1 MKVNEK
7 GASSVMLRIVLV
19 LFIVFILLAIASTRL
34 VYNQLRDEYA
44 ELVMQNEK
52 LGRDIEKTR
61 SYLLSQ
67 FDEDYIRRIARENG
81 YCDPDEVIVE
91 K

>member
-1 MKVNEK
+1 MNGKST
-7 GASSVMLRIVLV
+7 SSAMLKILLVIFVIVV
-19 LFIVFILLAIASTRL
+19 LLAIASTRP
-34 VYNQLRDEYA
+34 VINQLRDELSSLTL
-44 ELVMQNEK
+44 ENEK

-67 FDEDYIRRIARENG
+67 FDEEYVRRIARENG

>member
-1 MKVNEK
+1 MFEK
-7 GASSVMLRIVLV
+7 GASSVMLRVVLV
-19 LFIVFILLAIASTRL
+19 LFIVFVLLAIASTRL
-34 VYNQLRDEYA
+34 VYNQLRDEYS
-44 ELVMQNEK
+44 ELLMQNEK

-67 FDEDYIRRIARENG
+67 FDEEYVRRIARENG
-81 YCDPDEVIVE
+81 YCAPDEVIVE

>member
-1 MKVNEK
+1 
-7 GASSVMLRIVLV
+7 MLKILLVIFVIVV
-19 LFIVFILLAIASTRL
+19 LLAIASTRP
-34 VYNQLRDEYA
+34 VINQLRDELSSLTL
-44 ELVMQNEK
+44 ENEK

-67 FDEDYIRRIARENG
+67 FDEEYVRRIARENG